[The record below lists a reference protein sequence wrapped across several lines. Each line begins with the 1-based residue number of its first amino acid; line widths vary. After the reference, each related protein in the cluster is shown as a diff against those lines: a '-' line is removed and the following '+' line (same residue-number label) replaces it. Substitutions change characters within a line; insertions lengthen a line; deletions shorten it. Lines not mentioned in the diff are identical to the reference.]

1 MEYLTIGAIVNGGT
15 IIAQLLIFLILLAL
29 LRAYA
34 WNPLMGIMKRREEHI
49 SSEIETAEKNREE
62 AEKYLAQS
70 KSELQKTREEAQ
82 SLIENAKSLGEN
94 QQKDI
99 IAAAHEAAER
109 IKKDALAEI
118 EREKEAAVNSLREQV
133 ASLSVMIAS
142 KVIEKELDEKAQ
154 EDLINEYLKEVGE
167 SR

>member
-1 MEYLTIGAIVNGGT
+1 MELLTIGAIVNGGT

-49 SSEIETAEKNREE
+49 SNEIDTAEKNRQE
-62 AEKYLAQS
+62 AEKYLETS
-70 KSELQKTREEAQ
+70 KSELQTTREEAQ
-82 SLIENAKSLGEN
+82 SLIENAKALGEN

-99 IAAAHEAAER
+99 VAAAHVAAER

-167 SR
+167 NR